1 VIPKEFERS
10 HLVLELKTGKK
21 RLTRVLHGLSD
32 IQCGVAGAVG
42 PDSIRELVLR
52 LIGNE
57 FLALKEAYK
66 QLSGSEGKQSTDLER
81 RTRFARRRR
90 HSDPKRSVESL
101 LTEFEVVRSAIIR
114 FVEEGAGNNAH
125 YDTLAEICVA
135 RFNELIAQ
143 IERWRGLQLFGFN
156 TTRLRAEALEPEL
169 NAAILEIGK
178 QDFLLENFDLQSLFS
193 ESLNRYYSDEIVL
206 WLGTELAGG
215 KQAVFGRLAGVLEPV
230 HTVLEMGLARVDVFR
245 VVSRFQNSQ
254 GDFISEWEAVLGG
267 TYSTGAAFRWRTVR
281 AWKRRVVI
289 AERIEDR
296 P

>member
-1 VIPKEFERS
+1 VIPKKFERS
-10 HLVLELKTGKK
+10 NLVLELKTGKK
-21 RLTRVLHGLSD
+21 QLKRVLHGLSD
-32 IQCGVAGAVG
+32 VQCGVAGAVG
-42 PDSIRELVLR
+42 SDSISELVLR

-66 QLSGSEGKQSTDLER
+66 QLSGSERKPFTGLER
-81 RTRFARRRR
+81 RTRFVKRRR

-125 YDTLAEICVA
+125 YGTLAEICVA

-143 IERWRGLQLFGFN
+143 IERSRGLQLFGFN
-156 TTRLRAEALEPEL
+156 TRLRTEALEPEL

-178 QDFLLENFDLQSLFS
+178 QHFLLENFDLQSLFS

-206 WLGTELAGG
+206 LLGTELADG

-230 HTVLEMGLARVDVFR
+230 HMLLEMGLACVDVFR

-267 TYSTGAAFRWRTVR
+267 TYSTRATFRWRTVR
-281 AWKRRVVI
+281 AWKQRVVI
-289 AERIEDR
+289 AERIEDC

>member
-1 VIPKEFERS
+1 MIPKKFERS
-10 HLVLELKTGKK
+10 NLVLELKTGKK
-21 RLTRVLHGLSD
+21 RLKRVLHGLSD
-32 IQCGVAGAVG
+32 VQCGVAGAVG
-42 PDSIRELVLR
+42 SDSISELVLR

-66 QLSGSEGKQSTDLER
+66 QLSGSERKQFTGLER
-81 RTRFARRRR
+81 PTRFVKRRR

-125 YDTLAEICVA
+125 YGTLAEICVA

-143 IERWRGLQLFGFN
+143 IERWRGLQLYGFN

-178 QDFLLENFDLQSLFS
+178 QHFLLENFDLQSLFS
-193 ESLNRYYSDEIVL
+193 ESLNRYYSDEIVVL
-206 WLGTELAGG
+206 LGTELADG

-230 HTVLEMGLARVDVFR
+230 HTLLEMGLACVDVFR

-281 AWKRRVVI
+281 AWKQRVVI
-289 AERIEDR
+289 AERIEDC